1 MALKC
6 VATVIMGE
14 NLHPINSALSSS
26 KTELILTGVPVW
38 CQAAGAVAGDAF
50 RMLK

>member
-1 MALKC
+1 M
-6 VATVIMGE
+6 VIMGE
-14 NLHPINSALSSS
+14 NLHLINSALSNS
-26 KTELILTGVPVW
+26 KTDVIITGVPVW